1 MQSVVLWT
9 FRRVVW
15 LFVIVAILAVAQ
27 FIQKEFQEFAAVTS
41 ALPKLQ
47 LGKTELKT
55 FMGTKEKELTER
67 VLSLKAASSDEL
79 KKRLDTV
86 EKEIQERT
94 SKQKSNAEHLRAL
107 LSGDGFIDVFKGDI
121 ELQLLHQERD
131 YLQHLH
137 SVVTNKQ
144 IWQVGQPKL
153 EGLRQ
158 AHAAAYQAL
167 QNNQFEQSKLKR
179 EHPIKVRIFGFKEYL
194 RLEALKRD
202 HQYLIDKNKRAHEG
216 YQRLHSYLEHIKKL
230 IELRKFEISRAPVE
244 AVLQPLHFK
253 IAELD
258 KKYRNNWVSKFTQS
272 IFQVLPTALAVLLSL
287 ILAPIAIKA
296 IFYFVIAPAASGRT
310 AICLLPEASGEIDG
324 TTSDKDSDTSRLH
337 VSAVSQALSVDEAH
351 ELLVHPEYLQSSS
364 HKGVKDTKWLLDWE
378 YPMSSLAS
386 GMVALTRIRATS
398 DESFVIS
405 ATKDPFSE
413 IGVISL
419 PDGSAIVLQPHNL
432 VGIVQRRDHPIAI
445 TRHWRLGSLNAWLT
459 LQLRYLVFH
468 GPAKLIVKG
477 CRGIRVEQAGNG
489 QAINQAATIGFSAN
503 LAYSTTRCE
512 TFAPYLMGK
521 QELFNDKFTGG
532 PGFYVYEEMPHF
544 GKKTGI
550 TGRGLEGITDSFL
563 KVFGI

>member
-94 SKQKSNAEHLRAL
+94 SKQKSNAERLRAL
-107 LSGDGFIDVFKGDI
+107 LSGDGFINVFKGDI

-202 HQYLIDKNKRAHEG
+202 HQDLIDKNKRAHEG

-324 TTSDKDSDTSRLH
+324 TTSDKDNDTSRLH

>member
-1 MQSVVLWT
+1 
-9 FRRVVW
+9 
-15 LFVIVAILAVAQ
+15 LFVIVAILVAAQ
-27 FIQKEFQEFAAVTS
+27 IIQKEFREFAAVTS
-41 ALPKLQ
+41 VLPKLQ
-47 LGKTELKT
+47 LGGTELKT
-55 FMGTKEKELTER
+55 FMGTKENELTER
-67 VLSLKAASSDEL
+67 VSSLKSASSGAL
-79 KKRLDTV
+79 KQRLDTV
-86 EKEIQERT
+86 ENEIQ
-94 SKQKSNAEHLRAL
+94 KNKSMRRSTVARQLAL
-107 LSGDGFIDVFKGDI
+107 LTGDGFIDDLKGDI
-121 ELQLLHQERD
+121 DLQLLNQERD

-144 IWQVGQPKL
+144 LWQDGQTSL

-158 AHAAAYQAL
+158 THVAVFQAL
-167 QNNQFEQSKLKR
+167 QNNQSELRRLTR
-179 EHPIKVRIFGFKEYL
+179 EYPIKVRIPGFNEYS
-194 RLEALKRD
+194 RLTALKRQ
-202 HQYLIDKNKRAHEG
+202 HQYLIDKNKRAHED
-216 YQRLHSYLEHIKKL
+216 YQRQHADLARIKKL
-230 IELRKFEISRAPVE
+230 IQSRQFEISRAQVE
-244 AVLQPLHFK
+244 AVLQPLHHG

-258 KKYRNNWVSKFTQS
+258 KKYRNNWVSKFTQP
-272 IFQVLPTALAVLLSL
+272 IYQVLPTALAILLSL
-287 ILAPIAIKA
+287 MLTPIVIKA
-296 IFYFVIAPAASGRT
+296 FFYFVIAPAASRRT
-310 AICLLPEASGEIDG
+310 AICLLPDSTGAIDG
-324 TTSDKDSDTSRLH
+324 KVIDKDADTSRMH

-413 IGVISL
+413 IGVISI

-432 VGIVQRRDHPIAI
+432 VGIVQRRDRPIAI

-477 CRGIRVEQAGNG
+477 CRGVRVEQAGNG
-489 QAINQAATIGFSAN
+489 QVINQASTIGFSAN

-512 TFAPYLMGK
+512 TFASYLMGK
-521 QELFNDKFTGG
+521 QELFNDKFSGG

-550 TGRGLEGITDSFL
+550 TGRGFEGITDSL
-563 KVFGI
+563 MKVFGI